1 VAVGSRRYYIGSYFA
16 SDSRVFRG
24 ECEKIPNCTG
34 GDTMKTINVKRIAA
48 AGAISGA
55 LSFAALG
62 LGAGAANADDGGNIP
77 FVPGG
82 SGGDWQSYFPLIE
95 RLGDVANLAQIGG
108 TGRTGSTGDTGS
120 LGSLGSLGNLGGG
133 QWQDLLGMLG

>member
-1 VAVGSRRYYIGSYFA
+1 
-16 SDSRVFRG
+16 
-24 ECEKIPNCTG
+24 
-34 GDTMKTINVKRIAA
+34 MKTINVKRIAA

-82 SGGDWQSYFPLIE
+82 SGGDWQSYFPMIE
-95 RLGDVANLAQIGG
+95 RLGDVANLAQIGNLG
-108 TGRTGSTGDTGS
+108 GTGSTGKTGS
-120 LGSLGSLGNLGGG
+120 LGSLGNIGSLGSLGNIGSLGNVGGG

>member
-1 VAVGSRRYYIGSYFA
+1 
-16 SDSRVFRG
+16 
-24 ECEKIPNCTG
+24 
-34 GDTMKTINVKRIAA
+34 MKTINLTTIAA
-48 AGAISGA
+48 AGAIAGA

-95 RLGDVANLAQIGG
+95 RLGDVVPIGKIGNLGTTGGSGG
-108 TGRTGSTGDTGS
+108 TGDIGGLGS

-133 QWQDLLGMLG
+133 QWQNLLGGLGG